1 MSNIAG
7 ETIFKI
13 TNTELYVP
21 IVTLLFDVNI
31 NLTINC
37 KTIKQLNS
45 GFKNPVYW
53 NEYKTKVE

>member
-21 IVTLLFDVNI
+21 IVTLSFNV
-31 NLTINC
+31 NLTN
-37 KTIKQLNS
+37 
-45 GFKNPVYW
+45 
-53 NEYKTKVE
+53 